1 MIYAENNSFTITSIF
16 GSKMSYFAWTIT
28 FTEPQLSNTGFNSV
42 FKNPWSYPYLMMP
55 WICLR
60 HPKPAGAK
68 QSQIRNSSMLECMG
82 DVHLFEGYIWFCV
95 NKEMV
100 CFSMLKKNI
109 LQWFCRKTLLWL
121 DYYGS
126 SSRTVIWGILQSNQI
141 QFISTALFKSNV
153 TEGFTINHRTAPQPT

>member
-1 MIYAENNSFTITSIF
+1 MIYAENNYFTITSIF

-42 FKNPWSYPYLMMP
+42 FKVPWSYPYLMMP

-68 QSQIRNSSMLECMG
+68 QSEIPNSSMLECMG

-100 CFSMLKKNI
+100 CFTNVLFRKQDIFPNGFFVGFEFRQVWLVKNMSGGCLVDI
-109 LQWFCRKTLLWL
+109 
-121 DYYGS
+121 YGS
-126 SSRTVIWGILQSNQI
+126 LTS
-141 QFISTALFKSNV
+141 FITNAASCNCH
-153 TEGFTINHRTAPQPT
+153 TIRCV